1 MMSTIRICRII
12 RTALATVLLLG
23 SGLASA
29 DTRYLVGQVTEVDI
43 ASRVIV
49 IGDVQYR
56 LGTPLRFTSEFP
68 NEDLV
73 TGVRPGTY
81 VRFNVPNGGGK
92 KSITELHVFSNLP
105 E

>member
-1 MMSTIRICRII
+1 MMSTIRVGRII
-12 RTALATVLLLG
+12 GAALAAAMLLG
-23 SGLASA
+23 TGPASA
-29 DTRYLVGQVTEVDI
+29 DTRYLVGQVTEVDV

-49 IGDVQYR
+49 IGDEQYH
-56 LGTPLRFTSEFP
+56 LGTLLRFTSEFP

-81 VRFNVPNGGGK
+81 VRFNVPSGSGRT
-92 KSITELHVFSNLP
+92 ITELHVFSSLP